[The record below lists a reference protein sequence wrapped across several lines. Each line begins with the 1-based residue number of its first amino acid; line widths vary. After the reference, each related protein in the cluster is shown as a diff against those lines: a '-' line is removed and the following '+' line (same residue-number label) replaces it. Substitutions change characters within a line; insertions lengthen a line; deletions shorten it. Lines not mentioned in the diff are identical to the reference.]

1 MLASC
6 PPWTA
11 ADKQPAPGEW
21 QPLRLSRRSY
31 GGVVANEAGAPRPAS
46 RTASVRAGLTFG
58 SAALLVAAVATA
70 FLLASAFEAAHRTI
84 GWVVACSV
92 VALLIDPLVD
102 FVGRVTPRWVAVIIV
117 LIVLLAIAGSVIASL
132 YRDVTDSLDELR
144 ESAPAAAQALEEKY
158 DWMAEIDVAK
168 RVEDFVSELDD
179 RARRQAVTGALGTVP
194 TYLVTGILMLFILAY
209 GRRYFDAF
217 VDQFSGERRARIAT
231 IGSAGATRGRR
242 YLLVALAQAIIGGLV
257 VGLTCWLLD
266 LPAAASLGVLAGALT
281 ILPLI
286 GVIVGGVP
294 ALLLAF
300 GLEGWGS
307 AMWVAAVLIVLQ
319 VIEGAVVRPYVDART
334 VRLGPTVPIIVG
346 LLGFELYGL
355 GGAVYGIA
363 VAVIALAALDAA
375 GTDAV
380 DEPAPAVAEPAV

>member
-1 MLASC
+1 M
-6 PPWTA
+6 
-11 ADKQPAPGEW
+11 
-21 QPLRLSRRSY
+21 
-31 GGVVANEAGAPRPAS
+31 ANEAGAPRPAS